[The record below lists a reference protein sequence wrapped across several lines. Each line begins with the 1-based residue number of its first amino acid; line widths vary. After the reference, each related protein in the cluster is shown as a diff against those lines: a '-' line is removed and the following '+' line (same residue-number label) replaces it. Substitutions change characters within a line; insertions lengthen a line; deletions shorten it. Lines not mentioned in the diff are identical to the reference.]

1 MDCIFCKIVQK
12 QLPSDVIFEN
22 DSMFVIADIN
32 PKAPHHYLI
41 IPKIHIETVNDLDEA
56 NKDLIAEMIL
66 VAKDIAKQ
74 RGIEKGYKLVFNV
87 GRPGGQV
94 IFHLHLHL
102 LGGWHQETHEVHI

>member
-12 QLPSDVIFEN
+12 QLPSDIVFEN
-22 DSMFVIADIN
+22 ERMIVITDIN

-41 IPKIHIETVNDLDEA
+41 IPKVHIETVNDLTEA
-56 NKDLIAEMIL
+56 DKDLISDMVL
-66 VAKDIAKQ
+66 VAKDVAKQ
-74 RGIEKGYKLVFNV
+74 KGIEKGYKLVFNV